1 MRREQALRP
10 AELERREK
18 APLSP
23 SPMLLLRR
31 SLGGDKW
38 PPISRLLVS
47 VDSVPDSTRP
57 PEVRTLRKY
66 ANSATSTVEHN
77 RSRKLHVCGYLSS
90 AVRHEPLVSRCLDT
104 LSAGGGG
111 DAGDVAASGV
121 VSAVRL
127 LVMCGS

>member
-1 MRREQALRP
+1 MASDKQAASQWTQYRIVP
-10 AELERREK
+10 AH
-18 APLSP
+18 
-23 SPMLLLRR
+23 
-31 SLGGDKW
+31 
-38 PPISRLLVS
+38 
-47 VDSVPDSTRP
+47 
-57 PEVRTLRKY
+57 RKY